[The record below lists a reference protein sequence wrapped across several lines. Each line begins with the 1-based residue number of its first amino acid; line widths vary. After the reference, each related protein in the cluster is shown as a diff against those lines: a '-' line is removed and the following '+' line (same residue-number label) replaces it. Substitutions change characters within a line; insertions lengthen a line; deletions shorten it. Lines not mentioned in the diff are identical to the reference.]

1 MKQWLETREV
11 LDFVARVRA
20 GGKRAALATVVRVR
34 GSAYRHEGAKL
45 VVAED
50 GSTAGNV
57 SGGCL
62 EQDVREVALQVIRKG
77 EPELRSYCSSADEI
91 AAWDLG
97 VGCEGQVDV
106 YVELADVRP
115 RERALLDERRPFVAC
130 GVIPGKGERPG
141 KGQRLVVTADR
152 AEGDLGSPGLTA
164 RAMTKARELL
174 ESGESGIHEIGGRS
188 VFFDALVPPPQL
200 VVLGAGDDA
209 RPLVLFAADV
219 GFRVVVVD
227 RRPGFLTVDRFPTA
241 AALVQSAGD
250 ELAAALPLDAE
261 CYTVV
266 MNHNFADDQAYVRA
280 LMKTPVAYV
289 GMLGP
294 RQRTE
299 RILRNLIAE
308 GPMDEGRVYGPVGLD
323 IGTDG
328 AEQVAL
334 AVIAE
339 ILAVRSGRR
348 ARSLRERRAAIHAPT
363 D

>member
-1 MKQWLETREV
+1 MKQWLETRAV
-11 LDFVARVRA
+11 LDFLSAARTA
-20 GGKRAALATVVRVR
+20 GKRVALATVVRVR

-45 VVAED
+45 AVAED

-62 EQDVREVALQVIRKG
+62 EQDVREVALQVIRTAK
-77 EPELRSYCSSADEI
+77 PELRSYCSSADEV

-106 YVELADVRP
+106 YLEPAEPRM
-115 RERALLDERRPFVAC
+115 RERALLDERQPFVAC
-130 GVIPGKGERPG
+130 GLMPGKGER
-141 KGQRLVVTADR
+141 LIVTANR
-152 AEGDLGSPGLTA
+152 TEGDLGSPDATA
-164 RAMTKARELL
+164 RAVTKARELL
-174 ESGESGIHEIGGRS
+174 ETGESGIHEIAGRS
-188 VFFDALVPPPQL
+188 VFFDVLVPPPQL

-209 RPLVLFAADV
+209 RPLVQLAADV

-227 RRPGFLTVDRFPTA
+227 RRPAYLTVDRFPAA
-241 AALVQSAGD
+241 AALIQSAGD
-250 ELAAALPLDAE
+250 ELDNALSLDAE
-261 CYTVV
+261 CYAVV
-266 MNHNFADDQAYVRA
+266 MNHNFADDQAYLRA
-280 LMKTPVAYV
+280 LLKTPVGYV

-299 RILRNLIAE
+299 RILRNLAAE
-308 GPMDEGRVYGPVGLD
+308 GQMDETRVYGPVGLD

-348 ARSLRERRAAIHAPT
+348 ARSLRERQAAIHAPS

>member
-11 LDFVARVRA
+11 LDFLGRVRA
-20 GGKRAALATVVRVR
+20 EGKRAALATVVRVR

-62 EQDVREVALQVIRKG
+62 EQDVREVALQV
-77 EPELRSYCSSADEI
+77 
-91 AAWDLG
+91 
-97 VGCEGQVDV
+97 
-106 YVELADVRP
+106 DVRS
-115 RERALLDERRPFVAC
+115 RE
-130 GVIPGKGERPG
+130 
-141 KGQRLVVTADR
+141 
-152 AEGDLGSPGLTA
+152 
-164 RAMTKARELL
+164 RELL
-174 ESGESGIHEIGGRS
+174 EGRVPFAVCTRLPGSGERGAGSRLIVTGDHVDGDLGAKELTTGATMRARERLDTGESGIDEIAGRS
-188 VFFDALVPPPQL
+188 VFFDVLIPPPQL

-209 RPLVLFAADV
+209 RPLVRFAADV

-227 RRPGFLTVDRFPTA
+227 RRPGYLTADRFPGA

-250 ELAAALPLDAE
+250 ELGRALPLDAE
-261 CYTVV
+261 CYAVV

-280 LMKTPVAYV
+280 LLKTPVAYI

-299 RILRNLIAE
+299 RILRNLGAE
-308 GPMDEGRVYGPVGLD
+308 GSPDEGRVYGPVGLD

-348 ARSLRERRAAIHAPT
+348 ARSLRERQAAIHAPT
-363 D
+363 G

>member
-11 LDFVARVRA
+11 LDFLARVRA
-20 GGKRAALATVVRVR
+20 DGKRAALATVVRVR

-62 EQDVREVALQVIRKG
+62 EQDVREVALQVIRTG
-77 EPELRSYCSSADEI
+77 EPELRNYCSSADEI

-106 YVELADVRP
+106 YVELADARP
-115 RERALLDERRPFVAC
+115 RERALLDERGPFVAC
-130 GVIPGKGERPG
+130 GVMPGKGERPG
-141 KGQRLVVTADR
+141 KGKRLIVMPDR
-152 AEGDLGSPGLTA
+152 TEGDLGSPDLTA
-164 RAMTKARELL
+164 RALIKARELL
-174 ESGESGIHEIGGRS
+174 DTAVPGIHEIAGRS
-188 VFFDALVPPPQL
+188 VFFDVLVPPPQL

-209 RPLVLFAADV
+209 RPLVRFAAEV

-227 RRPGFLTVDRFPTA
+227 RRPGFLTADRFPTA
-241 AALVQSAGD
+241 AALVRSAGH
-250 ELAAALPLDAE
+250 ELGEALALDAE
-261 CYTVV
+261 CYAVV

-280 LMKTPVAYV
+280 LLRTPVSYV

-299 RILRNLIAE
+299 RILHNLAAE
-308 GPMDEGRVYGPVGLD
+308 GPMDEARLYGPVGLD

-348 ARSLRERRAAIHAPT
+348 ARSLRERRAAIHAPS

>member
-1 MKQWLETREV
+1 MKQWLETRAV
-11 LDFVARVRA
+11 LDFLSAARRV
-20 GGKRAALATVVRVR
+20 GKRVGLATVVRVR

-45 VVAED
+45 AVAED

-62 EQDVREVALQVIRKG
+62 EQDVREVALQVIRTG
-77 EPELRSYCSSADEI
+77 EPELRSYCSSADEVV
-91 AAWDLG
+91 AWDLG

-106 YVELADVRP
+106 YLEPAEPRA
-115 RERALLDERRPFVAC
+115 RERALLDERQPFVAC
-130 GVIPGKGERPG
+130 GLMRGKGER
-141 KGQRLVVTADR
+141 LIVTANR
-152 AEGDLGSPGLTA
+152 TEGDLGSKDLNGRVA
-164 RAMTKARELL
+164 SQARELL
-174 ESGESGIHEIGGRS
+174 EAGESGVHDIAGRS
-188 VFFDALVPPPQL
+188 VFFDVLVPPPQL

-209 RPLVLFAADV
+209 RPLVRFAADV

-227 RRPGFLTVDRFPTA
+227 RRPGYLTVDSFPAA
-241 AALVQSAGD
+241 AALIHSAGD
-250 ELAAALPLDAE
+250 ALDDALALDAE
-261 CYTVV
+261 CYAVV
-266 MNHNFADDQAYVRA
+266 MNHNFADDQAYLRA
-280 LMKTPVAYV
+280 LLKTPVAYI

-299 RILRNLIAE
+299 RILRNLAAE

-348 ARSLRERRAAIHAPT
+348 ARSLRERQASIHAPS

>member
-1 MKQWLETREV
+1 MKQWIETREV
-11 LDFVARVRA
+11 LDFLARVRA
-20 GGKRAALATVVRVR
+20 DGKRAALATVVRVR

-62 EQDVREVALQVIRKG
+62 EQDVREVALQVIRTG
-77 EPELRSYCSSADEI
+77 EPELRNYCSSADEI

-106 YVELADVRP
+106 YVELADARP
-115 RERALLDERRPFVAC
+115 RERALLDERGPFVAC
-130 GVIPGKGERPG
+130 GVMPGKGERPG
-141 KGQRLVVTADR
+141 KGKRLIVTPDR
-152 AEGDLGSPGLTA
+152 TEGDLGSPDLTA
-164 RAMTKARELL
+164 RALTKARELL
-174 ESGESGIHEIGGRS
+174 DTAVSGIHEIAGRS
-188 VFFDALVPPPQL
+188 VFFDVLVPPPQL

-209 RPLVLFAADV
+209 RPLVRFAAEV

-227 RRPGFLTVDRFPTA
+227 RRPGFLTADRFPTA
-241 AALVQSAGD
+241 AALVRSAGH
-250 ELAAALPLDAE
+250 ELGEALALDAE
-261 CYTVV
+261 CYAVV

-280 LMKTPVAYV
+280 LLRTPVSYV

-299 RILRNLIAE
+299 RILHNLAAE
-308 GPMDEGRVYGPVGLD
+308 GPMDEARLYGPVGLD

-348 ARSLRERRAAIHAPT
+348 ARSLRERRAAIHAPS